1 MSKEIDLVEQKYIA
15 KSNNL
20 KCPEI
25 GDIVKLAVEIREG
38 QKQRIQKVQG
48 LVIAN
53 NNTSIRK
60 TFTIRS
66 FLQIGGIERIYS
78 LHAPS
83 LKEIEVIKQS
93 KIRRSKLYYL
103 RARSGK
109 ATRLQNKN

>member
-1 MSKEIDLVEQKYIA
+1 MSKKIELVEQKYMA

-20 KCPEI
+20 QCPEI

-38 QKQRIQKVQG
+38 QKERVQSVQG
-48 LVIAN
+48 LVIATN
-53 NNTSIRK
+53 NSGIRK

-78 LHAPS
+78 LYATS
-83 LKEIEVIKQS
+83 LKGIEIIKQS

-103 RARSGK
+103 RTRSGK
-109 ATRLQNKN
+109 ATRLQSRN

>member
-1 MSKEIDLVEQKYIA
+1 MSKEISLVEEKQIA

-20 KCPEI
+20 QCPEI
-25 GDIVKLAVEIREG
+25 GDVVRLAVEIREG
-38 QKQRIQKVQG
+38 QKERIQKVQG
-48 LVIAN
+48 LVIAKN
-53 NNTSIRK
+53 NAGIRK

-83 LKEIEVIKQS
+83 LKEIEIIKQS

>member
-1 MSKEIDLVEQKYIA
+1 MRKEIRLVEEKFIA

-20 KCPEI
+20 QCPEI
-25 GDIVKLAVEIREG
+25 GDVVKLAVQITEG
-38 QKQRIQKVQG
+38 QKERIQKVQG
-48 LVIAN
+48 LVIAKN
-53 NNTSIRK
+53 NSGIRK

-83 LKEIEVIKQS
+83 LKEIEIIKRS

-103 RARSGK
+103 RTRSGK
-109 ATRLQNKN
+109 ATRLQSRT

>member
-1 MSKEIDLVEQKYIA
+1 MRKEIRLVEEKFIA

-20 KCPEI
+20 QCPDI
-25 GDIVKLAVEIREG
+25 GDVVRLAVQITEG
-38 QKQRIQKVQG
+38 QKERIQKVQG
-48 LVIAN
+48 LVIAKN
-53 NNTSIRK
+53 NSGIRK

-83 LKEIEVIKQS
+83 LKEIEIIKQS

-103 RARSGK
+103 RTRSGK
-109 ATRLQNKN
+109 ATRLQNRT